1 MHWMRIGN
9 SQNNNWVQENNEMV
23 KNCGPG
29 ILSLNAK
36 TSCSDLFWFGG
47 DRNVD
52 KTNLIFQICFD
63 SEELSGNR
71 WWVINLL
78 SSCLYVVVQ
87 IIKRGAVIK
96 FLFNSQAVRLNFS
109 SNFKNSVVNYYE
121 SWYLHYASMWFCNV
135 EDEISLYI
143 QSRHRFLLWYLKL
156 VVEIQ
161 MKAEPSVCL
170 NIKVSMN

>member
-9 SQNNNWVQENNEMV
+9 SQHYSQNNNWVQENNEMV

-71 WWVINLL
+71 WRVINLI
-78 SSCLYVVVQ
+78 SSCLCCIKLYMCTYHKKRIRNQVLVQ
-87 IIKRGAVIK
+87 EVGLEFFFKISRIAWLIIMSFSTYIT
-96 FLFNSQAVRLNFS
+96 LPCNFVMS
-109 SNFKNSVVNYYE
+109 RMRFHFTFKVDIVSFFDI
-121 SWYLHYASMWFCNV
+121 W
-135 EDEISLYI
+135 SL
-143 QSRHRFLLWYLKL
+143 
-156 VVEIQ
+156 
-161 MKAEPSVCL
+161 
-170 NIKVSMN
+170 

>member
-1 MHWMRIGN
+1 MRIGN